1 MPHYTLFGPSCLPA
15 FFFDFKKKVLTYN
28 RQFNGESISR
38 RRGDFALRQLLV
50 LGLTY
55 HKTGQ
60 PGLSCQK
67 FIASAS
73 GNGVRVVNGLVNGI
87 VIRVVYARRTAETG
101 LRLPSRTPFRI
112 CHKTH
117 NVLYSAKTK
126 VESGERQWLSAIK
139 KPGIS

>member
-15 FFFDFKKKVLTYN
+15 FVFDFKKKV
-28 RQFNGESISR
+28 
-38 RRGDFALRQLLV
+38 
-50 LGLTY
+50 LTY

-87 VIRVVYARRTAETG
+87 VIRVINGDDVA
-101 LRLPSRTPFRI
+101 
-112 CHKTH
+112 
-117 NVLYSAKTK
+117 
-126 VESGERQWLSAIK
+126 VEDYLLEVEE
-139 KPGIS
+139 